1 MGHSDVPY
9 QGLYKYFRKNRQK
22 EEESFHSHKSPLTT
36 CTQNLHSRAPSWTGR
51 DPENPSQLSAAQRT
65 WGGQSG
71 YFANNNNDDNYSND
85 HSQHSRGASAMLHTV
100 IHASHKCTHL
110 ITSATLRSGC
120 SYQSHFTP
128 EETFNLNRI
137 FGASKNF
144 KVI

>member
-1 MGHSDVPY
+1 MSHTRGSINILERTGRKKRKVSTVTQSQVSSDNMHP
-9 QGLYKYFRKNRQK
+9 
-22 EEESFHSHKSPLTT
+22 KSA
-36 CTQNLHSRAPSWTGR
+36 QQVPSWTGR

-65 WGGQSG
+65 WGGQSA